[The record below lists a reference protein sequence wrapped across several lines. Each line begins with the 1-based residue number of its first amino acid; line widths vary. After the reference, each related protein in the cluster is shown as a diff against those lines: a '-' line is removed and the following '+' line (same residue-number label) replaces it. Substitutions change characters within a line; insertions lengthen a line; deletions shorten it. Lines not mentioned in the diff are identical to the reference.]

1 MENNSRLIDRVA
13 ASDHGVRAAYPGLK
27 KRERGEIV
35 RPGGQDFKPAVG
47 LLFRIP
53 VVFIFCKYPFV
64 QLTSAAAMYSRAKPV
79 DTKIFGYIIPV
90 SIEFR
95 YNDHLAKTLQHQGH
109 KKNDHHCSLTCTE

>member
-1 MENNSRLIDRVA
+1 MKNSSRLVDRAV

-27 KRERGEIV
+27 KRERGEII
-35 RPGGQDFKPAVG
+35 RPGGQDLIPVIG

-53 VVFIFCKYPFV
+53 VVFIFGKDTFV

-79 DTKIFGYIIPV
+79 DTKIFSYIIPV
-90 SIEFR
+90 SIKVR
-95 YNDHLAKTLQHQGH
+95 DNDHLAKTLQHQRH